1 MNIRWLFLLLAAC
14 GGDLDYDGAIED
26 DCDPRDPLIYPG
38 APDAPGDGI
47 DADCDGEDA
56 DYPFF
61 GEWVLLDFEA
71 TAYSEEAIAP
81 GTSTGQMTIAR
92 DLTVTSEMAASL
104 SEELLGLAVT
114 LDLIL
119 DGTASPI
126 PGTRDVNLY
135 LKGEAL
141 GEKIRVDMRCALDEQ
156 DDLVCAGGLKALET
170 NLDASAWYG
179 AP

>member
-1 MNIRWLFLLLAAC
+1 MDIRWLCLLLAAC

-47 DADCDGEDA
+47 DADCDGRDA

-61 GEWVLLDFEA
+61 GEWELLDFEA
-71 TAYSEEAIAP
+71 TVYSEEAINP
-81 GTSTGQMTIAR
+81 GSSTGSMTIAR
-92 DLTVTSEMAASL
+92 DLTVTAELVASL
-104 SEELLGLAVT
+104 SESLLGLAIT
-114 LDLIL
+114 LDLAL

-141 GEKIRVDMRCALDEQ
+141 GEKIRVDLRCAPDDEN
-156 DDLVCAGGLKALET
+156 DLACAGGLKALDT

-179 AP
+179 AL